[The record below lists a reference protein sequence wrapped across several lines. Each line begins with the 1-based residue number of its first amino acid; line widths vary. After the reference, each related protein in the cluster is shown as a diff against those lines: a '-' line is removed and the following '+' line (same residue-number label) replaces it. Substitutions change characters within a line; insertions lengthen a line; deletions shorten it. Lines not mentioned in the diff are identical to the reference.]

1 MSQNLQMQLTGSLK
15 MKDDFKLSDEKLIA
29 LFQSGDINAYNELVD
44 RYKERLFYS
53 N

>member
-29 LFQSGDINAYNELVD
+29 LFQSGDI
-44 RYKERLFYS
+44 RLQTRLRS
-53 N
+53 NKGIQ